1 MTGPYVRHVHDWE
14 PLADSDPT
22 PGEPDEVAG
31 AGRFCAD
38 THTLLTSIADRLGSV
53 CTDDFW
59 KSDAGLEFSHLVTS
73 VAARARAAS
82 YRFQEAAAAFG
93 TNVDAGYAGALSNAQ
108 STADSAYN
116 KARSAQDEIDAYRR
130 THPFDKPFG
139 SGLQPTLPGELPPS
153 EMFDPQLSAAE
164 QEISDARAALAGAVA
179 DRDQQASAAA
189 RRLTRII
196 GADGISDTGTPL
208 APGETVQSRL
218 NAEDDAAALAQA
230 LQNPNDPT
238 SRATIDRIGKD
249 LQAHQNDPGF
259 LSDFFATAPDV
270 GGLARALS
278 TTNGGTT
285 DPLDQ
290 QAQTILAE
298 YGTAV
303 AAATTSGQ
311 LPPSEYARLAA
322 AADPWSAAM
331 LLKYG
336 PNGSAYGSTD
346 GARLLA
352 SMTQNIEHQIQVPG
366 YIPHPAFPDGED
378 PLTPVLQRAAE
389 NGEAARI
396 ALGDGSPLAK
406 ELSGYLIATQ
416 TKHDYSYQGDGPDI
430 EWDRNDNSTTDGN
443 PEAMFLVAAGIPPIR
458 DGSDPYAMSA
468 ALNVMSTAA
477 DIHEKHPDWVPLGP
491 VKNAMALY
499 TSTYVDDL
507 AVSASSASR
516 NLVGSPP
523 LALVTK
529 TDVSSLLQFAYGT
542 NDDTW
547 RHFRAGIAN
556 EIVDSVAAQ
565 GGKMQSPP
573 LVSFE
578 DLARLYGVT
587 TSVENGWTMDI
598 ATSLDSDANNRLILA
613 NAALGAYGNLSLN
626 GPTHGIM
633 QPVSGATSPILA
645 QLAPDWFATNHVQD
659 AAEAIK
665 QANVAQDVSLEIL
678 TAKALLK
685 SGTLS
690 PEQTAELTSVMPTS
704 TTDTGAFLGWY
715 TKNEND
721 PAWGLKGQAPAQTY
735 GLIQQQFDTWSQPT

>member
-1 MTGPYVRHVHDWE
+1 MTGPYVRRYHDWE

-22 PGEPDEVAG
+22 PGEPDGVAG

-59 KSDAGLEFSHLVTS
+59 KSDAGLEFSNLVTS
-73 VAARARAAS
+73 VATRARAAS
-82 YRFQEAAAAFG
+82 YRFQEAAGAFG
-93 TNVDAGYAGALSNAQ
+93 MNVDAGYARALSSAQ
-108 STADSAYN
+108 STADSAYT
-116 KARSAQDEIDAYRR
+116 KARSAQDEIDAYHR
-130 THPFDKPFG
+130 THPLDGAGGF
-139 SGLQPTLPGELPPS
+139 GLQPTLPGQLPPN
-153 EMFDPQLSAAE
+153 EMFNPQLEAAE
-164 QEISDARAALAGAVA
+164 QEISDAKASLAGAVA

-189 RRLTRII
+189 RQLTRII

-208 APGETVQSRL
+208 APGETIQSRL
-218 NAEDDAAALAQA
+218 QAQDDAAALAQA
-230 LQNPNDPT
+230 LQNPNDPA

-249 LQAHQNDPGF
+249 LEAHQNDPGF

-278 TTNGGTT
+278 TTKDGTT
-285 DPLDQ
+285 NPLDQ

-303 AAATTSGQ
+303 AAATKSGQ
-311 LPPSEYARLAA
+311 LPPSEFDRLAA

-331 LLKYG
+331 LLKFG

-352 SMTQNIEHQIQVPG
+352 TMTQNIEHQIQVPG

-406 ELSGYLIATQ
+406 ELAGYLIATQ
-416 TKHDYSYQGDGPDI
+416 AKHDYSYQGDGPDV

-468 ALNVMSTAA
+468 ALNVMGTAA
-477 DIHEKHPDWVPLGP
+477 DIHEKHPDWVPLSP

-507 AVSASSASR
+507 ALSVSNPSR
-516 NLVGSPP
+516 EIVGLPSK
-523 LALVTK
+523 ALVTG
-529 TDVSSLLQFAYGT
+529 TDLTSLLQFAYGT

-547 RHFRAGIAN
+547 RQFQTGIAN

-565 GGKMQSPP
+565 GGKTAAPIATYEELSK
-573 LVSFE
+573 
-578 DLARLYGVT
+578 LYGVT
-587 TSVENGWTMDI
+587 NSVENGWTMDI
-598 ATSLDSDANNRLILA
+598 AASLDSDANKRLILA

-645 QLAPDWFATNHVQD
+645 QLAPDWFSTNHAQD
-659 AAEAIK
+659 AAAAIK
-665 QANVAQDVSLEIL
+665 QASMDKDVSLEVL

-685 SGTLS
+685 SGTLH
-690 PEQTAELTSVMPTS
+690 PDQAAELTAALPTS
-704 TTDTGAFLGWY
+704 PTDTGAFTDWWN
-715 TKNEND
+715 TNEND
-721 PAWGLKGQAPAQTY
+721 HNWNLNGQTPAQTY
-735 GLIQQQFDTWSQPT
+735 SLIQQQFDRRS

>member
-1 MTGPYVRHVHDWE
+1 MTDPYARHNHDWE

-22 PGEPDEVAG
+22 PGEPDGVAG

-38 THTLLTSIADRLGSV
+38 TYTLLTSIADRLGSV

-59 KSDAGLEFSHLVTS
+59 KSDAGLEFSTLVTS
-73 VAARARAAS
+73 VATRARAAS
-82 YRFQEAAAAFG
+82 YRFQEAAGAFG
-93 TNVDAGYAGALSNAQ
+93 TNVDTGYAGALSSAQ

-130 THPFDKPFG
+130 THPFDGPPG
-139 SGLQPTLPGELPPS
+139 IGLQPALPGRLPPS
-153 EMFDPQLSAAE
+153 EMFNPQLAAAE
-164 QEISDARAALAGAVA
+164 QEISDAKASLAGAVA

-196 GADGISDTGTPL
+196 GADGISNTGTPL
-208 APGETVQSRL
+208 APGETIQSRL
-218 NAEDDAAALAQA
+218 KAEDDAAALAQA

-249 LQAHQNDPGF
+249 LRAHQNDPGF
-259 LSDFFATAPDV
+259 LSDFFATAPDLA
-270 GGLARALS
+270 GLARALS
-278 TTNGGTT
+278 TTKDGTT

-303 AAATTSGQ
+303 AAAAKSGQ
-311 LPPSEYARLAA
+311 LPPSEYDRLAA

-346 GARLLA
+346 GAHLLA
-352 SMTQNIEHQIQVPG
+352 LMTQNIEHQIQVPG

-416 TKHDYSYQGDGPDI
+416 TKHDYSYQGDGPDV
-430 EWDRNDNSTTDGN
+430 EWVRNDNSTTDGN

-458 DGSDPYAMSA
+458 DGSDPYAMAA

-477 DIHEKHPDWVPLGP
+477 DIHERHPDWVPLGP
-491 VKNAMALY
+491 VKNAMAVY
-499 TSTYVDDL
+499 TSAYADDL
-507 AVSASSASR
+507 AISVNIPSR
-516 NLVGSPP
+516 GLLNSPP
-523 LALVTK
+523 VAVVTGP
-529 TDVSSLLQFAYGT
+529 DVTSLLQFAYGT
-542 NDDTW
+542 NDDAW
-547 RHFRAGIAN
+547 RQFRTGIAN

-565 GGKMQSPP
+565 GGDKALAP
-573 LVSFE
+573 LASFE
-578 DLARLYGVT
+578 QLSLLYGVT
-587 TSVENGWTMDI
+587 NNVENGWTMDI
-598 ATSLDSDANNRLILA
+598 ATSLDSEANNRLILA
-613 NAALGAYGNLSLN
+613 NAALGAYGNLSLD
-626 GPTHGIM
+626 GPTHGVM
-633 QPVSGATSPILA
+633 QPVSGATSPVLA
-645 QLAPDWFATNHVQD
+645 QLAPDWFATNHAQD
-659 AAEAIK
+659 AAAAIR
-665 QANVAQDVSLEIL
+665 QANMGQDVSLEIL

-690 PEQTAELTSVMPTS
+690 PDQAAELSSVMPTS
-704 TTDTGAFLGWY
+704 TTDTGNFTGWWNN
-715 TKNEND
+715 NEND
-721 PAWGLKGQAPAQTY
+721 RRWSLNGMTPAQTY
-735 GLIQQQFDTWSQPT
+735 SLIQQQFDRRS